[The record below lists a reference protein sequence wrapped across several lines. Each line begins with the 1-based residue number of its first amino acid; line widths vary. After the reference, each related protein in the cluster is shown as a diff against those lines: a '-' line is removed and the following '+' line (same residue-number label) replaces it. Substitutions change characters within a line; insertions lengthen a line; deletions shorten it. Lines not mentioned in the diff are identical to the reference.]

1 MYLCDIIMGFFKEA
15 EMLTRE
21 PYVAGYFYPA
31 DKGKLIETIESCFD
45 DTEIGPGQ
53 LPDRENL
60 KKMKRSCGI
69 VVPHA
74 GYAYSGKIA
83 AHSYLWAAKKG
94 KPDIIVII
102 GPNHNGGLVDWSETN
117 RSRGFIS
124 TVFPSGEW
132 KTPLGNSKV
141 DSNVAH
147 NISYLWKYCEQDV
160 ESHVAEHSLEVQL
173 PFLQYIYG
181 FDVPIVPITL
191 IDQSKYL
198 VNELSNTLR
207 EVTKGRSVLYVASS
221 DFTHYETQEFATET
235 DKRIIE
241 LILKNDMDG
250 FYKEIVSGA
259 TVCGFGAI
267 AILMKLGFR
276 NRNLLKYATSGDV
289 TKDYRKVVG
298 YASISFE

>member
-1 MYLCDIIMGFFKEA
+1 
-15 EMLTRE
+15 MLVRE
-21 PYVAGYFYPA
+21 PYVAGYFYPSE
-31 DKGKLIETIESCFD
+31 KEKLIQTIESCFT
-45 DTEIGPGQ
+45 DTNIGPGK
-53 LPDRENL
+53 LPERDNI
-60 KKMKRSCGI
+60 KKLRRSCGI

-74 GYAYSGKIA
+74 GYIYSGKVA
-83 AHSYLWAAKKG
+83 AHSYLWAFEKG
-94 KPDIIVII
+94 KPDLIVII
-102 GPNHNGGLVDWSETN
+102 GPNHNGGLMDWTETD
-117 RSRGFIS
+117 RARGFIA

-141 DSNVAH
+141 EAKTARD
-147 NISYLWKYCEQDV
+147 ISYLWKYCELDV
-160 ESHVAEHSLEVQL
+160 DSHTAEHSLEVQL

-207 EVTKGRSVLYVASS
+207 EVTKGLSVLYVASS

-235 DKRIIE
+235 DQRIIND
-241 LILKNDMDG
+241 ILKNDMDS
-250 FYKEIVSGA
+250 FYKEIIAGA

-267 AILMKLGFR
+267 GILMKLGFK

-289 TKDYRKVVG
+289 TGDYRKVVG